1 MVSFQVFGRI
11 KTFQSDS
18 CTVSAGGADGWP
30 AFGGA
35 RSSLESRLQEEP
47 ALELEPVQFGADQ
60 SSPKDKH

>member
-30 AFGGA
+30 TFGGA
-35 RSSLESRLQEEP
+35 WSSLEIQLQEEQ
-47 ALELEPVQFGADQ
+47 ALELELIEFGADQ
-60 SSPKDKH
+60 SSPKDNH